1 MINHYELADVLELGI
16 AQDLILGNKEI
27 VPTEIDSITQMLG
40 TRVIDS
46 MDDVND

>member
-16 AQDLILGNKEI
+16 AQDLILGQKEMA
-27 VPTEIDSITQMLG
+27 PEIDSNTQMFG